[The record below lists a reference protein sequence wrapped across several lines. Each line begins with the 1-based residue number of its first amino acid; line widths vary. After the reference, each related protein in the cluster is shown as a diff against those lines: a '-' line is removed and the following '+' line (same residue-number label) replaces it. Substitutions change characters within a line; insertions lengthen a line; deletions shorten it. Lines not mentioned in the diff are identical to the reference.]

1 MKTYL
6 LGSKGVFVG
15 GVSGGVGGLRIFG
28 TYGFN
33 FDSEVDSV
41 TWGMWTEVTHVVN
54 G

>member
-1 MKTYL
+1 MEAYL

-15 GVSGGVGGLRIFG
+15 ACRGGVGLRIFG
-28 TYGFN
+28 TYGFS

-41 TWGMWTEVTHVVN
+41 TWGIWIEATIVVN